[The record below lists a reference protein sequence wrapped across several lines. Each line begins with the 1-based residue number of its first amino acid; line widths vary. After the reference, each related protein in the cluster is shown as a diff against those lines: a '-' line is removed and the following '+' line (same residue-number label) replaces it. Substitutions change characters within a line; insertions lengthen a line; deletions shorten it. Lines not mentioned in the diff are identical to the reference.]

1 MKKIYEFLLW
11 NNCNNNCTF
20 CHQRS
25 HERKALDKILTP
37 SEQVE
42 ALKACGVFLNEQFEK
57 GNHILLVG
65 GEIFDN
71 LNVDVK
77 KELRYLFMDISIKM
91 IHSEID
97 LFYLNTNLL
106 YNNTELLYD
115 CLDILKAKQLL
126 DRVKFT
132 TSYDIEGRFS
142 SVYAETT
149 FVYNL
154 NHLIKY
160 YPELKIVV
168 NVVLTKSVC
177 DRIVND
183 TFGTDYLLT
192 YLKTKNIQ
200 KSTIVDWI
208 NYFGVQV
215 NTIPYIQLDYEKAPQ
230 MPSKSDIFSALLH
243 IDSIFPGYLEQYAN
257 NIALKQEKRLYEY
270 NKITKEFI
278 YCSANLNECGHSIN
292 FTKCFNDS
300 TDCFPCT
307 IQRLLKYKA

>member
-71 LNVDVK
+71 LNVEVK
-77 KELRYLFMDISIKM
+77 KELRYLFIDISIKM
-91 IHSEID
+91 LHSEID
-97 LFYLNTNLL
+97 LLYLNTNLL

-142 SVYAETT
+142 SPYVETT

-168 NVVLTKSVC
+168 NVVLTKSAC

-183 TFGTDYLLT
+183 TFGTDYLLA

-215 NTIPYIQLDYEKAPQ
+215 NAIPYIRLDYSEAPQ
-230 MPSKSDIFSALLH
+230 IPSKSDVFGALLH
-243 IDSIFPGYLEQYAN
+243 IDSIFPGYLEWYTAN
-257 NIALKQEKRLYEY
+257 ITLKQEKCLFEY
-270 NKITKEFI
+270 DKYQKIYI
-278 YCSANLNECGHSIN
+278 NCSSGYSTCGHSEN
-292 FTKCFNDS
+292 FKLCFKDS
-300 TDCFPCT
+300 SECFPCAIRKLT
-307 IQRLLKYKA
+307 DYKI